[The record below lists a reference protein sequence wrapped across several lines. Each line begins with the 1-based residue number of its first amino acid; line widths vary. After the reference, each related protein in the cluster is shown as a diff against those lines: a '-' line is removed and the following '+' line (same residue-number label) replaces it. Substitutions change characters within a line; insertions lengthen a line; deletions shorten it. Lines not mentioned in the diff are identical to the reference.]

1 MNWCFWRK
9 QYQVSI
15 LENGYNVKIVKK
27 MSADGKIDMEL
38 FDYIK
43 QEFNAHRKWS
53 WDTKENFL
61 VFDNEQD
68 YTMFLL
74 RFA

>member
-43 QEFNAHRKWS
+43 QEVNADREWS
-53 WDTKENFL
+53 WKTRENFL
-61 VFDNEQD
+61 VFNNKED
-68 YTMFLL
+68 YVMFLL